1 MVKRIPRPSP
11 AMFIACLA
19 LLVALG
25 GTSVAAVKVLA
36 PRNSVGSA
44 QVINKSLL
52 PIDFKTPPKGPR
64 GLRGPAGI
72 PGPAGPSGP
81 AGAKGDKGDKGDAGA
96 SATAL
101 WAVVDPAG
109 VLVRNKGV
117 SSASRT
123 GTGTYIVT
131 FNQDVTGCS
140 YQGTIGGPTTNN
152 TPGEISPAQRS
163 GAATALDVTTYN
175 SAGAATDKPF
185 YLAVFC

>member
-1 MVKRIPRPSP
+1 
-11 AMFIACLA
+11 MFVACLA

-64 GLRGPAGI
+64 GPAGP
-72 PGPAGPSGP
+72 PGPAGPSGA
-81 AGAKGDKGDKGDAGA
+81 AGAKGDTGAKGENGA

-101 WAVVDPAG
+101 WAVVDGGGA
-109 VLVRNKGV
+109 LSRNKGV
-117 SSASRT
+117 ASSSRS

-140 YQGTIGGPTTNN
+140 YQATIGGPTTTNN
-152 TPGEISPAQRS
+152 TGEVSPAQRS
-163 GAATALDVTTYN
+163 GVAAALDVITYN

>member
-1 MVKRIPRPSP
+1 MIV
-11 AMFIACLA
+11 ACLA

-52 PIDFKTPPKGPR
+52 PIDFKTPPKGPK
-64 GLRGPAGI
+64 GSPGI
-72 PGPAGPSGP
+72 PGP
-81 AGAKGDKGDKGDAGA
+81 KGDKGDKGDNGA

-101 WAVVDPAG
+101 WAVVDAG
-109 VLVRNKGV
+109 GALARNKGV
-117 SSASRT
+117 ASATKT
-123 GTGTYIVT
+123 GTGTYAVT
-131 FNQDVTGCS
+131 FSQDVTGCS
-140 YQGTIGGPTTNN
+140 YQATLGGPTNQNTN
-152 TPGEISPAQRS
+152 GEVSPAQRT
-163 GAATALDVTTYN
+163 GVAAAVDVTTYN

>member
-1 MVKRIPRPSP
+1 MKRIPRPSP
-11 AMFIACLA
+11 AMFVACIA

-64 GLRGPAGI
+64 GPAGV
-72 PGPAGPSGP
+72 PGPQGSAGPQ
-81 AGAKGDKGDKGDAGA
+81 GAKGDKGDKGDAGA

-101 WAVVDPAG
+101 WAVVDSAG

-117 SSASRT
+117 ASASRN
-123 GTGTYIVT
+123 GAGTYIVT

-140 YQGTIGGPTTNN
+140 YQATIGGPTTANN
-152 TPGEISPAQRS
+152 PGEVSPAQRS
-163 GAATALDVTTYN
+163 GAATALDVLTYN
-175 SAGAATDKPF
+175 SAGTTSDRAF

>member
-1 MVKRIPRPSP
+1 
-11 AMFIACLA
+11 
-19 LLVALG
+19 
-25 GTSVAAVKVLA
+25 VLA

-64 GLRGPAGI
+64 GLRGPAGP
-72 PGPAGPSGP
+72 PGPAGPTGP
-81 AGAKGDKGDKGDAGA
+81 QGAQGAKGDPGA
-96 SATAL
+96 AATAL

-109 VLVRNKGV
+109 VLVRNKVV

-123 GTGTYIVT
+123 GAGTYIVT
-131 FNQDVTGCS
+131 FGQDVTGCS
-140 YQGTIGGPTTNN
+140 YQATIGGPTTTNAN
-152 TPGEISPAQRS
+152 GEISPAHRS
-163 GAATALDVTTYN
+163 GAASALDVTTYN

>member
-1 MVKRIPRPSP
+1 MKRIPRPSP
-11 AMFIACLA
+11 AMFVACLA

-64 GLRGPAGI
+64 GPAGI
-72 PGPAGPSGP
+72 PGPAGPSGA
-81 AGAKGDKGDKGDAGA
+81 AGAKGDKGDKGDNGA

-131 FNQDVTGCS
+131 FNQDVTACS
-140 YQGTIGGPTTNN
+140 YQATIGGPTTSNQ
-152 TPGEISPAQRS
+152 TGEISPAQRS
-163 GAATALDVTTYN
+163 GVAAALDVDTFASN
-175 SAGAATDKPF
+175 GAAADRPF

>member
-1 MVKRIPRPSP
+1 MKRIPRPSP
-11 AMFIACLA
+11 ALFVACLA

-36 PRNSVGSA
+36 PANSVGTL
-44 QVINKSLL
+44 QVVNKSLL

-72 PGPAGPSGP
+72 PGPAGPAGP
-81 AGAKGDKGDKGDAGA
+81 AGAKGDTGAKGENGA

-101 WAVVDPAG
+101 WAVVDSGGA
-109 VLVRNKGV
+109 LARNKGTA
-117 SSASRT
+117 SSSRT

-140 YQGTIGGPTTNN
+140 YQATIGGPTTVNA
-152 TPGEISPAQRS
+152 TGEISPAQRS
-163 GAATALDVTTYN
+163 GVTAALDVDTFN
-175 SAGAATDKPF
+175 SAGAAADKPF